1 MTLDGNVSGESCWL
15 CSVTKLSTSKWAM
28 RGGLPDGPSMLA
40 FGHRASAEAKDAQAS
55 TYACGPITPNS
66 GKPAEGTVVRLSKD
80 NAVTLTQAILRRYC
94 GTE

>member
-66 GKPAEGTVVRLSKD
+66 GKPSNPTGKGG
-80 NAVTLTQAILRRYC
+80 AVLICLMTSRWASDTGCIP
-94 GTE
+94 